1 MNSIFIIH
9 LFSLFK
15 YFNSYLLFPIFS
27 KENPE
32 LNYIENLINSSIYT
46 NISIG
51 TPIQTIPMNIK
62 LDDKYFYISGNEIS
76 IHNYEENK
84 SLSLNKKESQRN
96 FYDGNL
102 KSGIISNDTFYFVS
116 NKEKNIKKEKF
127 GFILSTNLLNMTKP
141 NVLGLKINPTSYY
154 DDGNFMYYLKYNN
167 LIEYY
172 IFTMTFLDFNKGELL
187 IGEYPHDYN
196 SKDYNENN
204 FVTSRTGRNN
214 FYPIWEI
221 SISNIFINEEILDE
235 NNYGTLDIE
244 SVCLVGNNIYQNKI
258 YDLFFKQLI
267 NNNMCFE
274 KYSKFSDEF
283 YYYFCKENVNIK
295 NFPNLNFYN
304 KEMNIFFNFT
314 YEDLFV
320 LKDNNLYF
328 LIVFKKNGLK
338 GWNLGRLFMKKYS
351 FLYDTNRKLIG
362 YYKPIKNTYSIIF
375 TFIIIILGII
385 IIMLVIYLIYILKN
399 KKKKLFARELTEEI
413 IEEHFTNK

>member
-1 MNSIFIIH
+1 MNSIFIIY

-76 IHNYEENK
+76 IHNYEEKK

-141 NVLGLKINPTSYY
+141 NVLGLKINPTTYY

-204 FVTSRTGRNN
+204 FVTARTGRNSY
-214 FYPIWEI
+214 YPIWEI
-221 SISNIFINEEILDE
+221 SISNIFINEEILEE
-235 NNYGTLDIE
+235 NNYGSLDIE

-328 LIVFKKNGLK
+328 LIVFKKMDLK
-338 GWNLGRLFMKKYS
+338 
-351 FLYDTNRKLIG
+351 D
-362 YYKPIKNTYSIIF
+362 
-375 TFIIIILGII
+375 GI
-385 IIMLVIYLIYILKN
+385 
-399 KKKKLFARELTEEI
+399 
-413 IEEHFTNK
+413 